1 MRGTVSVALILRVL
15 GERHGQLT
23 EPEAAALI
31 GVSST
36 WLRHVFKRST
46 NMSFRAARVQ
56 AKVAYGASLL
66 ATTALSINDISVQLG
81 YSDRTKFEKTFKKVT
96 GITPA

>member
-1 MRGTVSVALILRVL
+1 
-15 GERHGQLT
+15 
-23 EPEAAALI
+23 
-31 GVSST
+31 
-36 WLRHVFKRST
+36 
-46 NMSFRAARVQ
+46 MSFRAARVQ

-96 GITPA
+96 GITPATYRRSAPVQ